1 MSKRVWLA
9 GLVAGVGMFI
19 WGSIAHVVLPLGTVG
34 ISEIPN
40 EAPVLAAMQASM
52 GTTSGLYF
60 FPALGAPPNATLAQQ
75 SAAMQQYDQK
85 LATMPSGLLVYHPP
99 GMKALTATQLVTEFL
114 TELLESL
121 IVVFLLAQT
130 RLVSFAGKVAF
141 VTVAGIMASLATN
154 LPYWNWYGFPTNY
167 TAVYM
172 FTQVAGYFV
181 VGVIAAL
188 MLKGSLAER

>member
-1 MSKRVWLA
+1 MTKRVWLA
-9 GLVAGVGMFI
+9 GLVAGVGMFR

-34 ISEIPN
+34 ISEISN

-60 FPALGAPPNATLAQQ
+60 FPALGAPPNATREQQ

-130 RLVSFAGKVAF
+130 RLISFGGKVAF
-141 VTVAGIMASLATN
+141 VTAAGIMASLATN

-167 TAVYM
+167 TLVYM

-188 MLKGSLAER
+188 MLKGRLAEA